1 MRLPQGPELFIL
13 LGIIILVFGVGRL
26 GKLGGEL
33 GSAIKNFR
41 EGLGAGMKDDKDAAE
56 KPADKPEETKVI

>member
-1 MRLPQGPELFIL
+1 MRLPQGPELLIL
-13 LGIIILVFGVGRL
+13 LGIIVLVFGVGRL

-41 EGLGAGMKDDKDAAE
+41 EGLGAGMKDDKDGE
-56 KPADKPEETKVI
+56 KAIEKPEETKVI